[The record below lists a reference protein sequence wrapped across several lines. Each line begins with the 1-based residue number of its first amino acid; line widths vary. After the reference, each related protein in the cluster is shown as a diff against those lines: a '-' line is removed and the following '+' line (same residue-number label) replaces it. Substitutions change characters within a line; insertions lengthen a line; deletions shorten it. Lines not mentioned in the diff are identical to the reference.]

1 MPTKTHFSHHLE
13 HDDFDT
19 SFAAWEAD
27 RSTGTPRSCFAFI
40 IAALFCLT
48 PFLTGCKHT
57 IKDQHAEVKPPKQCV
72 QLKDGMAISKPL
84 EKAPPMP
91 LDKELYRPM
100 TEKELTCLIG
110 ILTPVEFEGK
120 VSAGYIIKG
129 AKKEIKLSTERI
141 GVLLQDIT
149 AVLTRV
155 HLEETLTRLKGMPD
169 MDKARMA
176 WGTEML
182 GSLDDCGR
190 FRYDDF
196 GGEIAFVES
205 MELVMDY
212 RVTLESLILKGSLFG
227 CKNGPPCGDISP
239 KIP

>member
-13 HDDFDT
+13 RDDFDT
-19 SFAAWEAD
+19 SFAALAAG
-27 RSTGTPRSCFAFI
+27 RSTGTPRSYFAFL

-48 PFLTGCKHT
+48 PLITGCKHI
-57 IKDQHAEVKPPKQCV
+57 IKDQPTEAKPPKQCV

-100 TEKELTCLIG
+100 TEKELTHLIDM
-110 ILTPVEFEGK
+110 LTPVKLEGK
-120 VSAGYIIKG
+120 MSRGYIIKG

-155 HLEETLTRLKGMPD
+155 HLEETLARLKGMPD

-176 WGTEML
+176 WGTEMVEI
-182 GSLDDCGR
+182 LDDCGR
-190 FRYDDF
+190 TRYDDF

-205 MELVMDY
+205 MELVLDH

-227 CKNGPPCGDISP
+227 CKEGPPCGDISP